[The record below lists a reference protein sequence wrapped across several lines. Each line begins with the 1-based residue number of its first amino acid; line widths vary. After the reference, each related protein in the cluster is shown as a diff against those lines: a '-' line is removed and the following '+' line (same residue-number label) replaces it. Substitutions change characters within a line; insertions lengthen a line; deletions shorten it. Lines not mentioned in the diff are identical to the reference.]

1 MTSPHTRKT
10 KTSKQK
16 FLFSKTNPFESAAS
30 LLDAK
35 FLAQDQAENYRY
47 AYRATALLQGN
58 AAVKVG
64 QSIYLDGLS
73 HGMSGYWVVLGIT
86 HKFGSGN
93 AKYEM
98 EVMLGADVI
107 GDSVTNPTKD
117 TGVRDFDAEA
127 VGQSLVPT
135 DSYLSSYSIGI
146 NEGYVE
152 QATEPSQT
160 IANVPLASTVSG
172 YTENIYENEVP
183 DLSQVQRT
191 TTWGAN

>member
-1 MTSPHTRKT
+1 MTSPHTRLT
-10 KTSKQK
+10 KASKQK
-16 FLFSKTNPFESAAS
+16 FLFSKTNPFESAS
-30 LLDAK
+30 NLLDAK

-98 EVMLGADVI
+98 EVLLGADVI
-107 GDSVTNPTKD
+107 GDSVENPSKD
-117 TGVRDFDAEA
+117 TAVRDFDAEA
-127 VGQSLVPT
+127 VGQSLVPA
-135 DSYLSSYSIGI
+135 DSYLSSYSVGI
-146 NEGYVE
+146 NEGTVE
-152 QATEPSQT
+152 QATPAAQAT
-160 IANVPLASTVSG
+160 INVPLASTVSG

-191 TTWGAN
+191 TTWGAS